1 MSILLLPF
9 DCLSATVEV
18 APLCRSSALK
28 VGSSFAF
35 NSILK
40 NIIRDPFLIN
50 IPSKCS
56 FMYFCG
62 RIASLQCAYRTLA
75 TKQKHRAL
83 FVMEHAVTR
92 MRHTTPC
99 TCERAT
105 LAQNAG
111 ANFSAATTHKHC
123 YNDNSDSHLSSR
135 LQSKGRR
142 HSTSESDAMHRR

>member
-1 MSILLLPF
+1 MRTRGKMKYRPFLLL
-9 DCLSATVEV
+9 CTAATVIDV
-18 APLCRSSALK
+18 YVTWWAHAAL
-28 VGSSFAF
+28 A
-35 NSILK
+35 
-40 NIIRDPFLIN
+40 N

-111 ANFSAATTHKHC
+111 ANFSAATTHKQC